1 MRSVPSKNIR
11 GYGFRKRIRIHQ
23 TARMTMSNDKRLCQQ
38 CGRVL
43 LPESESE
50 LCSKCDL
57 FRTEETLRKGIDTL
71 NDSYWKGDLKNVRCG
86 MKESMLSLKNML
98 QISTI
103 VENSQKDKERYSV
116 FTVEFFRTYAMGLMT
131 MIATMFDQ
139 LDSVEARMDE
149 LLKEKNDER

>member
-1 MRSVPSKNIR
+1 
-11 GYGFRKRIRIHQ
+11 
-23 TARMTMSNDKRLCQQ
+23 MSNDKRLCQQ